1 LKNKII
7 LIDGNSLVYRAFFAL
22 PTTLANSKGQITNAV
37 YGFTSMLLKLLKDER
52 PDVVIVA
59 FDRAAPTFRHEQ
71 FEDYKAHRE
80 PTPDDLISQFP
91 LVKEVLRALNI
102 PTYELDGF
110 EADDILATLASQAEA
125 EDDDVLVV
133 TGDRDAFQL
142 VDDHIKIMTTRKG
155 ISDIVVYDRA
165 KVVER
170 YGVTPEQVPDY
181 LALKGDASDN
191 IPGVPGIGEKTAA
204 KLIQQY
210 GSVEEMLA
218 NLDKIDNKRWRAM
231 LEDNAAEAELSKRLA
246 ILERDVPIEVDFEAC
261 RFGGFDEQEVRRVF
275 AGLEF
280 FTLLDRFFA
289 QSKQQPSQPSETGAP
304 ITATA
309 GPDIIYLAQE
319 EDVKKLAAKLDAA
332 GQFAIVVRA
341 SGENSIDR
349 DIEALAI
356 AYGEDKVYVAK
367 EATTLF
373 DENEQAIG
381 AQNLLRLLKTQL
393 ESAAIAKVGHDLKQ
407 VMLALWNEDIHLG
420 GIAFDTEIAAY
431 LINPDRSSYP
441 IEELAAI
448 YLGMVLSGTTGDE
461 RLALEAVA
469 NLRLK
474 PKFEETLEEQNLFKL
489 FDEIEMPLIPVLAK
503 MEHEGVGID
512 TDYLN
517 DLSKETE
524 LLLESIEN
532 DIYSLAEQEFN
543 INSPQQLGFILFEK
557 LGLPKSKKTK
567 TGYSTDANVLAK
579 LLTVHPIVEKIVSFR
594 ELAKLKSTYIDA
606 LPRLVNGKTGKIHT
620 SFNQTVTTTGR
631 LSSSNPNLQNI
642 PVRTELGSR
651 MRAAFIPSRPGELFL
666 SADYS
671 QIELRLLAHY
681 SGEEV
686 LIRAFEADDD
696 IHEVTAIEVFGV
708 LPEQVTSQMRRI
720 AKMVNFG
727 VLYGMSAYGLSDR
740 LGIPV
745 GDARTFIDK
754 YFKSLPKV
762 EEFIAKTIAETRE
775 QGYVETLLGR
785 RRYIPELKSS
795 NGRTRSLGERF
806 AVNAPLQGSAADIIK
821 LAMVRVDKR
830 LEEQAFQ
837 ARMVLQ
843 VHDELIFET
852 SEGEL
857 DALSL
862 MVRDIMEHAFPLRV
876 RLKVD
881 VSSGFNWKEAK

>member
-1 LKNKII
+1 
-7 LIDGNSLVYRAFFAL
+7 
-22 PTTLANSKGQITNAV
+22 
-37 YGFTSMLLKLLKDER
+37 MLL
-52 PDVVIVA
+52 
-59 FDRAAPTFRHEQ
+59 
-71 FEDYKAHRE
+71 
-80 PTPDDLISQFP
+80 
-91 LVKEVLRALNI
+91 
-102 PTYELDGF
+102 
-110 EADDILATLASQAEA
+110 
-125 EDDDVLVV
+125 
-133 TGDRDAFQL
+133 
-142 VDDHIKIMTTRKG
+142 
-155 ISDIVVYDRA
+155 
-165 KVVER
+165 
-170 YGVTPEQVPDY
+170 
-181 LALKGDASDN
+181 
-191 IPGVPGIGEKTAA
+191 
-204 KLIQQY
+204 
-210 GSVEEMLA
+210 
-218 NLDKIDNKRWRAM
+218 
-231 LEDNAAEAELSKRLA
+231 
-246 ILERDVPIEVDFEAC
+246 
-261 RFGGFDEQEVRRVF
+261 
-275 AGLEF
+275 
-280 FTLLDRFFA
+280 
-289 QSKQQPSQPSETGAP
+289 
-304 ITATA
+304 
-309 GPDIIYLAQE
+309 
-319 EDVKKLAAKLDAA
+319 
-332 GQFAIVVRA
+332 A

-349 DIEALAI
+349 DIETLAI
-356 AYGEDKVYVAK
+356 ASGEDKVYIAK

-373 DENEQAIG
+373 DETEQTIG

-407 VMLALWNEDIHLG
+407 VMLALWNEDIDLG

-474 PKFEETLEEQNLFKL
+474 PKFEEILEEQNLIKL
-489 FDEIEMPLIPVLAK
+489 FNEIEMPLIPVLAG

-532 DIYSLAEQEFN
+532 EIYSLAEQEFN
-543 INSPQQLGFILFEK
+543 INSPQQLGVILFEK

-606 LPRLVNGKTGKIHT
+606 LPRLVNRKTGKIHT

-642 PVRTELGSR
+642 PIRTELGSR

-686 LIRAFEADDD
+686 LIRAFEADKD
-696 IHEVTAIEVFGV
+696 IHEATAIEVFGV

-762 EEFIAKTIAETRE
+762 EEFIAKTIAETKE
-775 QGYVETLLGR
+775 KGYVETLLGR

-795 NGRTRSLGERF
+795 NGRIRSLGERF

-821 LAMVRVDKR
+821 LAMVRVDKE

-862 MVRDIMEHAFPLRV
+862 MVRDIMEHAFPLSV
-876 RLKVD
+876 HLKVD

>member
-1 LKNKII
+1 E
-7 LIDGNSLVYRAFFAL
+7 
-22 PTTLANSKGQITNAV
+22 T
-37 YGFTSMLLKLLKDER
+37 
-52 PDVVIVA
+52 
-59 FDRAAPTFRHEQ
+59 EQ
-71 FEDYKAHRE
+71 
-80 PTPDDLISQFP
+80 T
-91 LVKEVLRALNI
+91 
-102 PTYELDGF
+102 
-110 EADDILATLASQAEA
+110 
-125 EDDDVLVV
+125 
-133 TGDRDAFQL
+133 
-142 VDDHIKIMTTRKG
+142 
-155 ISDIVVYDRA
+155 
-165 KVVER
+165 
-170 YGVTPEQVPDY
+170 
-181 LALKGDASDN
+181 
-191 IPGVPGIGEKTAA
+191 
-204 KLIQQY
+204 
-210 GSVEEMLA
+210 
-218 NLDKIDNKRWRAM
+218 
-231 LEDNAAEAELSKRLA
+231 
-246 ILERDVPIEVDFEAC
+246 
-261 RFGGFDEQEVRRVF
+261 
-275 AGLEF
+275 
-280 FTLLDRFFA
+280 
-289 QSKQQPSQPSETGAP
+289 
-304 ITATA
+304 
-309 GPDIIYLAQE
+309 
-319 EDVKKLAAKLDAA
+319 
-332 GQFAIVVRA
+332 
-341 SGENSIDR
+341 
-349 DIEALAI
+349 
-356 AYGEDKVYVAK
+356 
-367 EATTLF
+367 
-373 DENEQAIG
+373 IG

-407 VMLALWNEDIHLG
+407 VMLALWNEDIDLG

-474 PKFEETLEEQNLFKL
+474 PKFEEILEEQNLIKL
-489 FDEIEMPLIPVLAK
+489 FNEIEMPLIPVLAG

-532 DIYSLAEQEFN
+532 EIYSLAEQEFN
-543 INSPQQLGFILFEK
+543 INSPQQLGVILFEK

-606 LPRLVNGKTGKIHT
+606 LPRLVNRKTGKIHT

-642 PVRTELGSR
+642 PIRTELGSR

-686 LIRAFEADDD
+686 LIRAFEADKD
-696 IHEVTAIEVFGV
+696 IHEATAIEVFGV

-762 EEFIAKTIAETRE
+762 EEFIAKTIAETKE
-775 QGYVETLLGR
+775 KGYVETLLGR

-795 NGRTRSLGERF
+795 NGRIRSLGERF

-821 LAMVRVDKR
+821 LAMVRVDKE

-862 MVRDIMEHAFPLRV
+862 MVRDIMEHAFPLSV
-876 RLKVD
+876 HLKVD